1 MSIVARQNLGRLADV
16 IRGRIWFPGDPDF
29 DRAHRPWNLAV
40 EQAVHAV
47 VEAAD
52 AEDVADLVAFAR
64 DNGLEVATQPSGH
77 GATGR
82 ATGAILLRTTLLD
95 TITVDA
101 EAMTATIGAG
111 VRSGD
116 LQRAAAAH
124 GLTALPGSSPVV
136 TVVGA
141 ALGGGLSWFGRAFGW
156 IADSILAADVVMA
169 DGTARHVS
177 AESDPE
183 MLWALR
189 GGGGDLVIVTSL
201 QLRLRPAPALFG
213 GRQLWSASHATQVA
227 QAYRT
232 MTATAPESLT
242 LWLELLHFPGGE
254 PMIAIDSTYLG
265 DAGEARDLMSATDAL
280 PAPLSDTRAAMSVAE
295 IGTITAE
302 PTDPGPGQSR
312 GELLTRLDESD
323 LAALLADPIVPL
335 MTVQI
340 RHLGGALASPS
351 DSPHGALGEPYAV
364 YLFGVPTTAQL
375 VDQIAAKQASVAG
388 ALPTSGRK
396 PMTFLNPSETL
407 SDALAPEAIGRLARL
422 KDAVDPDGR
431 IRGNL
436 GIRDAAV

>member
-1 MSIVARQNLGRLADV
+1 M
-16 IRGRIWFPGDPDF
+16 
-29 DRAHRPWNLAV
+29 
-40 EQAVHAV
+40 HAV

-265 DAGEARDLMSATDAL
+265 DADEARALMSATDSL
-280 PAPLSDTRAAMSVAE
+280 PAPLSDTRATMSVAD

-364 YLFGVPTTAQL
+364 YLFGVPATAQL

-407 SDALAPEAIGRLARL
+407 SDALAPGAIGRLARL

>member
-201 QLRLRPAPALFG
+201 QLRLRPASALFG
-213 GRQLWSASHATQVA
+213 GRQLWSASHATAVA

-265 DAGEARDLMSATDAL
+265 DADEARALMSATDSL

-323 LAALLADPIVPL
+323 LAALLSDPIAPL

-407 SDALAPEAIGRLARL
+407 SDALAPGAIGRLARL

>member
-213 GRQLWSASHATQVA
+213 GRQLWSASHATAVA

-312 GELLTRLDESD
+312 VGPRCAPLRSD
-323 LAALLADPIVPL
+323 RPADD
-335 MTVQI
+335 
-340 RHLGGALASPS
+340 GADSPS
-351 DSPHGALGEPYAV
+351 RRCAREPERQPARGARRALRRVPVRRASHRAARRPDRREAGERGRRPPHERSEA
-364 YLFGVPTTAQL
+364 
-375 VDQIAAKQASVAG
+375 DD
-388 ALPTSGRK
+388 LPES
-396 PMTFLNPSETL
+396 L
-407 SDALAPEAIGRLARL
+407 
-422 KDAVDPDGR
+422 
-431 IRGNL
+431 
-436 GIRDAAV
+436 

>member
-201 QLRLRPAPALFG
+201 QLRLRPASALFG

-265 DAGEARDLMSATDAL
+265 DAGEARALMSATDSL
-280 PAPLSDTRAAMSVAE
+280 PAPLSDTRATMSVAD

-364 YLFGVPTTAQL
+364 YLFGVPATAQL

>member
-1 MSIVARQNLGRLADV
+1 MSIVARQDLRRLADV

-52 AEDVADLVAFAR
+52 AQDVADLVAFAR
-64 DNGLEVATQPSGH
+64 DNGLAVATQPSGH

-82 ATGAILLRTTLLD
+82 AADAILLRTTRLD
-95 TITVDA
+95 SIEIDPD
-101 EAMTATIGAG
+101 AMTATIGAG

-116 LQRAAAAH
+116 LQCAAAAH

-169 DGTARHVS
+169 DGTARHIS
-177 AESDPE
+177 AETDPE
-183 MLWALR
+183 LLWALR

-201 QLRLRPAPALFG
+201 QLSLRRAPTLFG
-213 GRQLWSASHATQVA
+213 GRQLWSASHADEVA
-227 QAYRT
+227 QAYRA

-265 DAGEARDLMSATDAL
+265 DADEARVLMSATDAL
-280 PAPLSDTRAAMSVAE
+280 PAPLSDTRAAVSVAE
-295 IGTITAE
+295 VGTITAE

-323 LAALLADPIVPL
+323 LAALLADPIAPL
-335 MTVQI
+335 MTVQV
-340 RHLGGALASPS
+340 RHLGGALALPS
-351 DSPHGALGEPYAV
+351 DSPHGALTEPYAV
-364 YLFGVPTTAQL
+364 YLFGVPATAE
-375 VDQIAAKQASVAG
+375 VADQIAEKQARVASG
-388 ALPTSGRK
+388 LPTSERK

-407 SDALAPEAIGRLARL
+407 SDALAPKAIERLARL
-422 KDAVDPDGR
+422 KNAVDPDAR
-431 IRGNL
+431 IRGNF
-436 GIRDAAV
+436 GIRGASV